1 MTATAHQVAQATC
14 RLGMAAYRFTRRP
27 GPCGSA
33 APRTWWLTRM
43 SVIPGAV
50 AGLTAVGT
58 GTPHRRAPLALPV
71 ATPRAPP
78 PGAGGRAGASGVVA
92 PMSAPGGGADSPG
105 VRAEPAWGQRRPYRP
120 EG

>member
-58 GTPHRRAPLALPV
+58 GTPHRRARLALPV
-71 ATPRAPP
+71 ATRRGRPQGAAGWGGAA
-78 PGAGGRAGASGVVA
+78 GAGGLMG
-92 PMSAPGGGADSPG
+92 APGGGG
-105 VRAEPAWGQRRPYRP
+105 
-120 EG
+120 